1 MSPRRPCRSGRHCN
15 GRDPCPGARPEWPA
29 ANPAR
34 GTIAGSGTGFMH
46 EAFDQDDPARF
57 TRPWFAWAH
66 TLFAELLLRTYGEG

>member
-1 MSPRRPCRSGRHCN
+1 
-15 GRDPCPGARPEWPA
+15 
-29 ANPAR
+29 
-34 GTIAGSGTGFMH
+34 MH